1 MRARASQ
8 PQSGRVVVIAEIR
21 EEKNGGVVRVPDH
34 LGQINYAE
42 ICIFV
47 TKYISKLNKIQI
59 TSHLKYL
66 YFNYL
71 TNLHTNTKNDLGF
84 SHALPAAHA
93 L

>member
-21 EEKNGGVVRVPDH
+21 EEKNGGVVRVSDH

-47 TKYISKLNKIQI
+47 TKYISKLNKNELQAI
-59 TSHLKYL
+59 
-66 YFNYL
+66 
-71 TNLHTNTKNDLGF
+71 
-84 SHALPAAHA
+84 
-93 L
+93 